1 MNKPDTGRPPTKILI
16 VDDHAAFR
24 KTIREFLPASVV
36 TECADGREVLDR
48 YAAEQPDWVLMD
60 IEMGSLDGLTAT
72 RELRARFPEARV
84 IIVSNHG
91 EEEFRQA
98 ARDLGASGFV
108 HKAHLEELSP
118 LITATPG
125 REQ

>member
-1 MNKPDTGRPPTKILI
+1 MNQPDTGRPPTKILI

-24 KTIREFLPASVV
+24 KMIREFLPASVV

-98 ARDLGASGFV
+98 ARDLGAAGFV

-125 REQ
+125 RES

>member
-1 MNKPDTGRPPTKILI
+1 MNQPDNACPLTRILI

-24 KTIREFLPASVV
+24 KMIREFLPAAVV

-48 YAAEQPDWVLMD
+48 YAADQPDWVLMD
-60 IEMGSLDGLTAT
+60 IEMGSLDGLTVT
-72 RELRARFPEARV
+72 RELQARFPGARV

-98 ARDLGASGFV
+98 ACDLGVAGFV

-118 LITATPG
+118 LITATPR
-125 REQ
+125 REP

>member
-1 MNKPDTGRPPTKILI
+1 
-16 VDDHAAFR
+16 
-24 KTIREFLPASVV
+24 
-36 TECADGREVLDR
+36 
-48 YAAEQPDWVLMD
+48 VLMD

-84 IIVSNHG
+84 IIVSKHG

-98 ARDLGASGFV
+98 ARDLGAAGFV

-118 LITATPG
+118 LITSTPKPN
-125 REQ
+125 R